1 MSLLRCYVLLRT
13 AAFRS
18 ACHYASALFVLLHLV
33 IHLIFSMVVT
43 KIQQNYR
50 LNHQTLQHESY
61 SRILSALVRP
71 MSRLLLRCQRS
82 CCLYRIRLRCYRH
95 SMVGLTFPRIQIR
108 A

>member
-1 MSLLRCYVLLRT
+1 
-13 AAFRS
+13 
-18 ACHYASALFVLLHLV
+18 
-33 IHLIFSMVVT
+33 MVVT

-71 MSRLLLRCQRS
+71 MSRLLLRCRRS

-95 SMVGLTFPRIQIR
+95 SMVGLTYSNTRVIGSDVLRFLLNESTQKESEIAVCGHFAVDGTCSNFNYYIL
-108 A
+108 